1 MIRRKDAGTV
11 GISHRAFRIEGYGL
25 MEVEIEDERKHR
37 QARNVLHLVG
47 MNIGIPHYMAREI
60 AKTLARHAEP
70 HIASGHHR
78 LESHIVELRRQT
90 WSGRHDCTLDGRR
103 HGEWIKYNAIYQR
116 EEQHSVPG

>member
-25 MEVEIEDERKHR
+25 MEVEIEDERFKHR

-60 AKTLARHAEP
+60 ATVKT
-70 HIASGHHR
+70 
-78 LESHIVELRRQT
+78 Q
-90 WSGRHDCTLDGRR
+90 
-103 HGEWIKYNAIYQR
+103 
-116 EEQHSVPG
+116 